1 MLLIVC
7 AGVVLASLD
16 LFIVNVALPDMA
28 ADLHAGGLG
37 DLSWVLNA
45 YAIVYASLL
54 VLFGRLSER
63 YPRELG
69 FLLGVALFTAA
80 SAACGAAT
88 SVPMLVAFRIVQA
101 AGAALLTPTSL
112 GLVLATASPER
123 RHGAVRAWTAIGG
136 LAAALGPVVGGLLV
150 AASWRWVFFVNVPI
164 GLLALVVGWRRLPRV
179 AGHPVPFPDGLGA
192 LLVTAGVAA
201 LSLGLVKGEDWGWGS
216 AATVGVLAFAALA
229 LALFVGHCLRARNPL
244 VDPKLF
250 RVRTFSGASTV
261 MLLFSVAFGAMLL
274 SIVLWDQ
281 TVWGWSAL
289 QTGLAIA
296 PGPLMVPLFSFL
308 VAGRLIARYGS
319 GAVIAAGAAL
329 FALGVAWWALA
340 AGPTPDYVGDML
352 GGMLLTGVGVGLT
365 LPTLMATA
373 ASLAAPDVVCDR
385 VGRGQHAAAS
395 RAGHRRG
402 RAGGGARHAR
412 LAARRRCGLPVGLDA
427 DRRDD
432 GAGRPRGRRLAAG
445 AATAPRAGHGRVRGL
460 TAHLGAGG
468 RVPNLDEMPTRSA
481 FVGKLAQLETLTL
494 SALDLVAASLK
505 RALAALEHRDA
516 ALAQR
521 VVADDDH
528 IDRCYRDV
536 NAGVLDLLATQ
547 APVATDLRLATAL
560 LCVVGHVERMGDQ
573 CVNLAKMSMVAGSA
587 PFDRALLMGIER
599 MGTLA
604 LSEITHAQY
613 AFVLRDP
620 GLAFEVVRDHE
631 RVASLDREIFARAA
645 HARPDGADV
654 GCALSA
660 VLICRALS
668 RIDDNA
674 VAIAEQGVFVVTGQ
688 LRGLRGSAAASDP
701 A

>member
-1 MLLIVC
+1 VLLIVC

-28 ADLHAGGLG
+28 ADLHERGLG

-69 FLLGVALFTAA
+69 FLLGVAVFTAA

-340 AGPTPDYVGDML
+340 ASPTPDYVGDML
-352 GGMLLTGVGVGLT
+352 GGMLLTGAGVGLT

-373 ASLAAPDVVCDR
+373 ASSLPPTSFATGSAVVNMLRQVGLAIGVAALVAVLGTPGSPLAAVSAYQSGWTLIAATMALAGLVGVVW
-385 VGRGQHAAAS
+385 
-395 RAGHRRG
+395 
-402 RAGGGARHAR
+402 
-412 LAARRRCGLPVGLDA
+412 LPVQ
-427 DRRDD
+427 RRHR
-432 GAGRPRGRRLAAG
+432 ARV
-445 AATAPRAGHGRVRGL
+445 TAV
-460 TAHLGAGG
+460 
-468 RVPNLDEMPTRSA
+468 
-481 FVGKLAQLETLTL
+481 
-494 SALDLVAASLK
+494 
-505 RALAALEHRDA
+505 
-516 ALAQR
+516 
-521 VVADDDH
+521 
-528 IDRCYRDV
+528 
-536 NAGVLDLLATQ
+536 
-547 APVATDLRLATAL
+547 
-560 LCVVGHVERMGDQ
+560 
-573 CVNLAKMSMVAGSA
+573 
-587 PFDRALLMGIER
+587 
-599 MGTLA
+599 
-604 LSEITHAQY
+604 SEA
-613 AFVLRDP
+613 
-620 GLAFEVVRDHE
+620 
-631 RVASLDREIFARAA
+631 
-645 HARPDGADV
+645 
-654 GCALSA
+654 
-660 VLICRALS
+660 
-668 RIDDNA
+668 
-674 VAIAEQGVFVVTGQ
+674 
-688 LRGLRGSAAASDP
+688 
-701 A
+701 